1 MQLRT
6 LGKSSLSVSA
16 LGLGGMSF
24 SGVYGPGEDP
34 ESIALIHRALDLGV
48 NFVDSSDMYG
58 WGHNE
63 ELLAR
68 ALRGHRQRVVLA
80 TKFGQVRGEG
90 GGPNLI
96 NGRPEYVARAC
107 DASLKRLGIDL
118 IDLYYQ
124 HRVDPTVPIEETVG
138 AMARLIERG
147 KVRYLGLCEAKPATI
162 RRAHATHPITAVQTE
177 YSLLYRTEAEET
189 LVVTRDLGISFV
201 AYAPLGRGL
210 LTGTVHGPAD
220 LPEGD
225 RRRVHPRFQD
235 ENLVRNVEL
244 VRRVEAI
251 AREKGCTPGQLVLA
265 WLLVQGP
272 DVVPIPGTKRRGRLE
287 ENVGALDV
295 QLSPDDVKRI
305 ADAVPAGAAAGPRY
319 PEPQMKALYL

>member
-1 MQLRT
+1 
-6 LGKSSLSVSA
+6 
-16 LGLGGMSF
+16 
-24 SGVYGPGEDP
+24 
-34 ESIALIHRALDLGV
+34 
-48 NFVDSSDMYG
+48 
-58 WGHNE
+58 
-63 ELLAR
+63 
-68 ALRGHRQRVVLA
+68 LRGRRGAVVLA
-80 TKFGQVRGEG
+80 TKFGQVRSES
-90 GGPNLI
+90 GPNLV
-96 NGRPEYVARAC
+96 NGRPEYVAQAC
-107 DASLKRLGIDL
+107 DASLRRLGIDV

-162 RRAHATHPITAVQTE
+162 RRAHAAHPIIAVQTE

-220 LPEGD
+220 IPEGD

-235 ENLVRNVEL
+235 ANLVKNVEL
-244 VRRVEAI
+244 VRRVEAV

-265 WLLVQGP
+265 WLLAQGP
-272 DVVPIPGTKRRGRLE
+272 DVVPIPGTKRRSRLE
-287 ENVGALDV
+287 ENLGALDV
-295 QLSPDDVKRI
+295 VLSTDDIKRL

-319 PEPQMKALYL
+319 PEPQMKAVYL

>member
-1 MQLRT
+1 MQYRELGNSDLKVSAIGLGCMSMSGT
-6 LGKSSLSVSA
+6 YGKSDDA
-16 LGLGGMSF
+16 
-24 SGVYGPGEDP
+24 
-34 ESIALIHRALDLGV
+34 ESIDVIHHALDLGM
-48 NFVDSSDMYG
+48 NFLDSSDMYG

-68 ALRGHRQRVVLA
+68 ALRGHRHRVVLA
-80 TKFGQVRGEG
+80 TKFGQVRAES
-90 GGPNLI
+90 GPNLV
-96 NGRPEYVARAC
+96 NGRPEYVAQAC
-107 DASLKRLGIDL
+107 DASLKRLGVDL

-124 HRVDPTVPIEETVG
+124 HRVDPTVPIEDTVG
-138 AMARLIERG
+138 TMARLVERG
-147 KVRYLGLCEAKPATI
+147 KVRYLGLCEARPATI
-162 RRAHATHPITAVQTE
+162 RRAHATHPIAAVQTE

-235 ENLVRNVEL
+235 ANLVRNVEL
-244 VRRVEAI
+244 VRRVESI

-265 WLLVQGP
+265 WLLVQGR
-272 DVVPIPGTKRRGRLE
+272 DVVPIPGTKRRTRLE
-287 ENVGALDV
+287 ENVGAIDV
-295 QLSPDDVKRI
+295 AIVREFRTPYS
-305 ADAVPAGAAAGPRY
+305 
-319 PEPQMKALYL
+319 